1 MAVVFVVDLKG
12 CSQHKHIFIS
22 SLDFLLIMSYLQEFE
37 IDSYNSVVLGGS
49 SHLINTS
56 SPSSGLTYR
65 WEFGSS
71 ANQSVT
77 KYPLYTFYNYG
88 IIDTTVQVK
97 LVITAG
103 GSGCSDS
110 ITKQIIIKPLPRPN
124 FNLSDSV
131 LCYPNML
138 TVNNISANPKQP
150 RTVFDEDQ
158 LTELALSIKEVGLL
172 QPPVV
177 RSIGNGKYQLIM
189 GERRFRAA
197 KLAGLKSIPVIIRQ
211 TNDDQLLREALVENI
226 HRSQLNPLEEGAA
239 YQQLLNDFGYTHDEL
254 AIKLSKSRP
263 VITNTMRLLNLPPA
277 VQRRV
282 AAGVI
287 SAGHARALL
296 SLTDEKEIE
305 NLANRIVAEGLTVRA
320 VEEIVASGVASVKT
334 AGIKKGKLIAPKL
347 AQISADL
354 SDRLDTRVR
363 VELGRKKGKIVIE
376 FATVEDLERI
386 NKLIK

>member
-1 MAVVFVVDLKG
+1 MSARKG
-12 CSQHKHIFIS
+12 GLGRG
-22 SLDFLLIMSYLQEFE
+22 LDALIPTSIIPTEIKTQAGVIAADRDE
-37 IDSYNSVVLGGS
+37 ID
-49 SHLINTS
+49 
-56 SPSSGLTYR
+56 
-65 WEFGSS
+65 
-71 ANQSVT
+71 
-77 KYPLYTFYNYG
+77 
-88 IIDTTVQVK
+88 
-97 LVITAG
+97 
-103 GSGCSDS
+103 
-110 ITKQIIIKPLPRPN
+110 
-124 FNLSDSV
+124 
-131 LCYPNML
+131 
-138 TVNNISANPKQP
+138 VNNISANPKQP

-211 TNDDQLLREALVENI
+211 TSDDQLLREALVENI

-254 AIKLSKSRP
+254 AAKLSKSRP
-263 VITNTMRLLNLPPA
+263 VITNTMRLLNLPAA

-320 VEEIVASGVASVKT
+320 VEEIVASGGAKVKGGSVRS
-334 AGIKKGKLIAPKL
+334 GKVLAPKL
-347 AQISADL
+347 KQIADEL
-354 SDRLDTRVR
+354 SDYLDTRVN
-363 VELGRKKGKIVIE
+363 VELGKQKGKIVIE
-376 FATVEDLERI
+376 FATIEDLERI
-386 NKLIK
+386 NTEIQKNK

>member
-1 MAVVFVVDLKG
+1 MSSRKG
-12 CSQHKHIFIS
+12 GLGRG
-22 SLDFLLIMSYLQEFE
+22 LDALIPTSVMPTEIKTQSGVLTANRDE
-37 IDSYNSVVLGGS
+37 ID
-49 SHLINTS
+49 
-56 SPSSGLTYR
+56 
-65 WEFGSS
+65 
-71 ANQSVT
+71 
-77 KYPLYTFYNYG
+77 
-88 IIDTTVQVK
+88 
-97 LVITAG
+97 
-103 GSGCSDS
+103 
-110 ITKQIIIKPLPRPN
+110 
-124 FNLSDSV
+124 
-131 LCYPNML
+131 
-138 TVNNISANPKQP
+138 VNNISANPKQP

-320 VEEIVASGVASVKT
+320 VEEIVASGVASVKAT
-334 AGIKKGKLIAPKL
+334 SIKKGKLIAPKL

>member
-1 MAVVFVVDLKG
+1 MSARKG
-12 CSQHKHIFIS
+12 GLGRG
-22 SLDFLLIMSYLQEFE
+22 LDALIPTSIIPTEIKTQTGVIAADRDE
-37 IDSYNSVVLGGS
+37 ID
-49 SHLINTS
+49 
-56 SPSSGLTYR
+56 
-65 WEFGSS
+65 
-71 ANQSVT
+71 
-77 KYPLYTFYNYG
+77 
-88 IIDTTVQVK
+88 
-97 LVITAG
+97 
-103 GSGCSDS
+103 
-110 ITKQIIIKPLPRPN
+110 
-124 FNLSDSV
+124 
-131 LCYPNML
+131 
-138 TVNNISANPKQP
+138 VNNISANPKQP

-211 TNDDQLLREALVENI
+211 TSDDQLLREALVENI
-226 HRSQLNPLEEGAA
+226 HRSQLNPLEEAAA

-254 AIKLSKSRP
+254 ALKLSKSRP

-305 NLANRIVAEGLTVRA
+305 NLANRIVSEGLTVRA
-320 VEEIVASGVASVKT
+320 VEEIVASGGAKVK
-334 AGIKKGKLIAPKL
+334 AGSIRSGKIIAPKL
-347 AQISADL
+347 KQIADDL
-354 SDRLDTRVR
+354 SDHLDTRVS
-363 VELGRKKGKIVIE
+363 VELGKQKGKIVIE
-376 FATVEDLERI
+376 FATIEDLERI
-386 NKLIK
+386 NKVIKN

>member
-1 MAVVFVVDLKG
+1 MSTRKGGLGRGLDALIPTSIMPTEIKTPSGVVTANRD
-12 CSQHKHIFIS
+12 
-22 SLDFLLIMSYLQEFE
+22 E
-37 IDSYNSVVLGGS
+37 IDL
-49 SHLINTS
+49 
-56 SPSSGLTYR
+56 
-65 WEFGSS
+65 
-71 ANQSVT
+71 
-77 KYPLYTFYNYG
+77 
-88 IIDTTVQVK
+88 
-97 LVITAG
+97 
-103 GSGCSDS
+103 
-110 ITKQIIIKPLPRPN
+110 
-124 FNLSDSV
+124 
-131 LCYPNML
+131 
-138 TVNNISANPKQP
+138 NNISANPKQP

-211 TNDDQLLREALVENI
+211 TTDDQLLREALIENI

-239 YQQLLNDFGYTHDEL
+239 YQQLLNDFSYTHDEL
-254 AIKLSKSRP
+254 AAKLSKSRP
-263 VITNTMRLLNLPPA
+263 AITNTMRLLNLPPS
-277 VQRRV
+277 VQRKV

-320 VEEIVASGVASVKT
+320 VEEIVSTGGAKVKAGSIRSGK
-334 AGIKKGKLIAPKL
+334 IIAPKL
-347 AQISADL
+347 KEISDQL
-354 SDRLDTRVR
+354 SDHLDTRVS
-363 VELGRKKGKIVIE
+363 VELGKQKGKIVIE

-386 NKLIK
+386 NSKILKKS